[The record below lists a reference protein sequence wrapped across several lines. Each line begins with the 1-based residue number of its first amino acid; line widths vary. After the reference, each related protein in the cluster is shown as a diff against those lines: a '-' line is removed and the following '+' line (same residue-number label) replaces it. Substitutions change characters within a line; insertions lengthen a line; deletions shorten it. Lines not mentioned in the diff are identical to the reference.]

1 MGRRSTASKRAK
13 RQFQKKKRKLVHSSK
28 LQITDSISLVEST
41 NSDLE
46 LNSTQGNNTEFE
58 SAVGLDKDA
67 MIMDIDDIYGQSTEE
82 EATIYTSEEYQKTCR
97 KTLIK
102 KVHKYKRENEDLRT
116 ELIKVIEKHR
126 GEIERIRDFTKKYSQ
141 DIVEGESYLN
151 LHCVNINII
160 YNYITLNCYE
170 ICVDVR
176 GLQDRHLALR
186 LFF

>member
-1 MGRRSTASKRAK
+1 M
-13 RQFQKKKRKLVHSSK
+13 
-28 LQITDSISLVEST
+28 D
-41 NSDLE
+41 ND
-46 LNSTQGNNTEFE
+46 
-58 SAVGLDKDA
+58 AV
-67 MIMDIDDIYGQSTEE
+67 IMDIDDIYGQSTEE

-126 GEIERIRDFTKKYSQ
+126 GEIERIRDFYKKILTGYCRGGKLLKLALCQ
-141 DIVEGESYLN
+141 Y
-151 LHCVNINII
+151 
-160 YNYITLNCYE
+160 YITLNCYE

-186 LFF
+186 LFFKMSFHLIDSFSSLTGNLNCI

>member
-28 LQITDSISLVEST
+28 LQTTDSISLIEST

-46 LNSTQGNNTEFE
+46 LNSTRGNNTEFE
-58 SAVGLDKDA
+58 SAVGLDNDA
-67 MIMDIDDIYGQSTEE
+67 VIMDIDDIYGQSTEE

-126 GEIERIRDFTKKYSQ
+126 GEIERIRDFYKKILTGY
-141 DIVEGESYLN
+141 
-151 LHCVNINII
+151 C
-160 YNYITLNCYE
+160 
-170 ICVDVR
+170 R
-176 GLQDRHLALR
+176 GGKLLKLALCQY
-186 LFF
+186 